1 MFDIFKSKTQ
11 RTIQIVEK
19 LKELQSELDLRKKEL
34 NTLYLNDFNQ
44 YDNICV
50 FAEKEYAKV
59 NGYTKKFKITGSFAK
74 KIIEKLLEDEI
85 EKIKSKISKIES
97 SL

>member
-1 MFDIFKSKTQ
+1 MFNILKKNTQ
-11 RTIQIVEK
+11 QIIEKVEK

-34 NTLYLNDFNQ
+34 NTLHLNDFNQ

-59 NGYTKKFKITGSFAK
+59 NGYTKRLRIRGSFAK
-74 KIIEKLLEDEI
+74 KIIEKLLEDDI
-85 EKIKSKISKIES
+85 EKIKAKISKVEA

>member
-1 MFDIFKSKTQ
+1 MFSIFKSKTQ
-11 RTIQIVEK
+11 RTIEIVEK
-19 LKELQSELDLRKKEL
+19 LKILQYELDKRKKEL
-34 NTLYLNDFNQ
+34 STLYSNNFNR

-59 NGYTKKFKITGSFAK
+59 NGHTERFEIRGSFAK
-74 KIIEKLLEDEI
+74 KIIEKLLEDEV
-85 EKIKSKISKIES
+85 EKLKIKISKVEN